1 MDKHLKSVYS
11 SNAALGETEQLYT
24 ARGDQGMGSVTSLTD
39 TLGVVTDEET
49 YDSLLRW
56 HYIKQSDRL
65 VGKTEVYQLKRTLFT
80 LKSAPAFSDG
90 SRPMLISVPQYS
102 FLTNRDIE
110 NIALMNVLIWVKN
123 AEENRELID
132 EIAADFR
139 NILAAE
145 NEVRVT
151 YIDKDNNANVMKIID
166 IIFYVTIGIMM
177 FLCFFSLVASMTAN
191 LLD

>member
-11 SNAALGETEQLYT
+11 SNFALGETEQLYT
-24 ARGDQGMGSVTSLTD
+24 ARGDQGMGTTTGLTD
-39 TLGVVTDEET
+39 NLGVVTNEET

-56 HYIKQSDRL
+56 HYIKQSDFL

-80 LKSAPAFSDG
+80 LKSAPAFSAG
-90 SRPMLISVPQYS
+90 SNPMLISVPQYS
-102 FLTNRDIE
+102 FLTNRDLD
-110 NIALMNVLIWVKN
+110 NMALMNVLVWVKD
-123 AEENRELID
+123 AEENRPLID

-139 NILAAE
+139 NILSAE

-151 YIDKDNNANVMKIID
+151 YKDEDNNASVMKIID

-177 FLCFFSLVASMTAN
+177 FLCFFSLVASLTAN

>member
-1 MDKHLKSVYS
+1 
-11 SNAALGETEQLYT
+11 
-24 ARGDQGMGSVTSLTD
+24 MGGVTLLTD
-39 TLGVVTDEET
+39 DLGVVTDEET

-80 LKSAPAFSDG
+80 LKSSPAFSQG
-90 SRPMLISVPQYS
+90 SHPMLISVPQYS
-102 FLTNRDIE
+102 FLTNRDVD

-139 NILAAE
+139 NLLSAE

-151 YIDKDNNANVMKIID
+151 YKDEDNNANVMKIID